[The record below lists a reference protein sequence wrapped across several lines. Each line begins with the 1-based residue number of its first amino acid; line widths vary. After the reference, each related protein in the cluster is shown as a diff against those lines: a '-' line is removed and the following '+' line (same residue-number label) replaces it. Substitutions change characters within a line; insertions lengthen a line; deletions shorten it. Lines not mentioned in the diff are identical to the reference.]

1 MITSLC
7 LEGKHRA
14 GGVAYRIILVLF
26 MIEGVHFVRQKV
38 SVKNLQKDQ
47 TKEYTS
53 KQHQVIA

>member
-7 LEGKHRA
+7 LEGKLRA